1 MVRRVVAAGAI
12 ALALVC
18 GWSVPGRAQQAAGQ
32 EAKTTAVNINTA
44 TAAELERLPG
54 VGAAMALRIVEYRDK
69 NGGFKKI
76 EDLMLVRGIGEKSFL
91 TLKPQITIT
100 PLKAAE
106 R

>member
-1 MVRRVVAAGAI
+1 M

-18 GWSVPGRAQQAAGQ
+18 GWSAEGLTQQAAGQ
-32 EAKTTAVNINTA
+32 ETKAAAAVNINTA
-44 TAAELERLPG
+44 TVAELEKLRG

-91 TLKPQITIT
+91 TLKPLITVT